1 MKAVIWAAA
10 AIAVSLALLPVLIAV
25 AVTGTVGA
33 ARAPDL
39 AGGQGSVAL
48 VWALQQLG
56 KPYLWGAAGP
66 DAYDCSGL
74 ALRAWEAAG
83 VQLPRVAADQYGA
96 GVHVPVGDAEA
107 GDLVFFAT

>member
-1 MKAVIWAAA
+1 MKAAISAAV
-10 AIAVSLALLPVLIAV
+10 AISVSLALLPVLVAV
-25 AVTGTVGA
+25 AVTGTVA
-33 ARAPDL
+33 AAP
-39 AGGQGSVAL
+39 APGPTGGQGPVAL

-66 DAYDCSGL
+66 DAFDCSGL

-96 GVHVPVGDAEA
+96 GMHVPVGDAEA
-107 GDLVFFAT
+107 GDLVFF